1 MTRAMV
7 VDDSRAMRLVLSR
20 ILNGVGIMVVGE
32 SANGLEAI
40 NHLASVEG
48 LDLVLVDWNM
58 PVMDGL
64 EFIRRVRANPQHGS
78 VRVLMV
84 TTEVERDNV
93 ATALAAGADEYVMK
107 PFTTEVIVAKL
118 RLLGFGAATYAA
130 ES

>member
-7 VDDSRAMRLVLSR
+7 VDDSRAMRLVRSR
-20 ILNGVGIMVVGE
+20 ILSAVGIEVVGE

-40 NHLASVEG
+40 NHLASAQGV
-48 LDLVLVDWNM
+48 DLVLVDWNM

-64 EFIRRVRANPQHGS
+64 EFIRRVRADPARGS
-78 VRVLMV
+78 LRVLMV

-107 PFTTEVIVAKL
+107 PFT
-118 RLLGFGAATYAA
+118 
-130 ES
+130 S

>member
-40 NHLASVEG
+40 NHLASVDG
-48 LDLVLVDWNM
+48 VDLVLVDWNM

-78 VRVLMV
+78 LRVLMV

-107 PFTTEVIVAKL
+107 PFTSDVIVEKL
-118 RLLGFGAATYAA
+118 RLLGFGAASYAA
-130 ES
+130 DS

>member
-20 ILNGVGIMVVGE
+20 ILHAIGITVVGE
-32 SANGLEAI
+32 SSNGLEAI
-40 NHLASVEG
+40 NHLAGASGV
-48 LDLVLVDWNM
+48 DLVLVDWNM

-64 EFIRRVRANPQHGS
+64 EFIRRVRANPQFGG

-84 TTEVERDNV
+84 TTEVERENV

-107 PFTTEVIVAKL
+107 PFTSDVIVEKL
-118 RLLGFGAATYAA
+118 RLLGFGAAACTA